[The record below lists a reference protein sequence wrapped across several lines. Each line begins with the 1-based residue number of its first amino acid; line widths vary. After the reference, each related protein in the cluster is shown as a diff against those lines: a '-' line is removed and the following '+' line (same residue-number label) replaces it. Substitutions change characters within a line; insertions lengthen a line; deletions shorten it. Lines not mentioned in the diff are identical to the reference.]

1 LRKSKVVYVI
11 QFTGGAIADIK
22 TIIPKQL
29 KGPLQ
34 KELLGK
40 VATDPVAY
48 SLELRNELAG
58 YRSFP
63 WREYRVVFRVFDD
76 RRVVAVVGVGL
87 RSPQSSENI
96 YRRLERLA
104 RTGELA
110 QGVLFSLRG
119 FADKDSR

>member
-1 LRKSKVVYVI
+1 MRKSKVVYVI
-11 QFTGGAIADIK
+11 QFTAGAIADIK

-48 SLELRNELAG
+48 SHELHNELAG

-63 WREYRVVFRVFDD
+63 WREYRVVYKVFDD
-76 RRVVAVVGVGL
+76 LRVAAVVGLGL
-87 RSPQSSENI
+87 RSAQSSENI

-110 QGVLFSLRG
+110 QRLLFSLRG
-119 FADKDSR
+119 FTEKGS